1 MIAAYMGEFEMARST
16 WLDEDTQE
24 VKIDDYAQQ
33 LTSFID
39 AMADGRIDHAEL
51 EAQEKR
57 VAETMK
63 EVEPQ
68 LDDELHAKVTKLLCE
83 LSAFNIMKLMHTMD
97 QARTKTTFRG

>member
-1 MIAAYMGEFEMARST
+1 MARSN

-24 VKIDDYAQQ
+24 VKIDDYARQ

-39 AMADGRIDHAEL
+39 AMTDGRVDDGEL

-57 VAETMK
+57 VAEAMQD
-63 EVEPQ
+63 VEPH

-83 LSAFNIMKLMHTMD
+83 LSAFNIMQFMHAVD

>member
-1 MIAAYMGEFEMARST
+1 MARSS
-16 WLDEDTQE
+16 WLDEESQE

-39 AMADGRIDHAEL
+39 AMADGRIDAAEL

-57 VAETMK
+57 VAEIMQ

-68 LDDELHAKVTKLLCE
+68 LDDALHAKVTKLLCE
-83 LSAFNIMKLMHTMD
+83 LSAFNIMQLMSTVD
-97 QARTKTTFRG
+97 QARSTTTFRG